1 MSGLLRLAAADFWAP
16 RAYQHIAVAD
26 NEGPGNAAK
35 GSADRAHYY
44 KWLWAQNSSPSST
57 SRPTPHFRSLIFSSP
72 YKDHRRL
79 VIESRPRDGADRGRF
94 SLSRRPL
101 SRGRDR
107 RSGYGVAQF
116 KQAILDFQQ

>member
-1 MSGLLRLAAADFWAP
+1 VGAEF
-16 RAYQHIAVAD
+16 VAFLD
-26 NEGPGNAAK
+26 VQT
-35 GSADRAHYY
+35 D
-44 KWLWAQNSSPSST
+44 
-57 SRPTPHFRSLIFSSP
+57 TPFPFTNFSSP